1 MGALMI
7 KIEQVFSIKKW
18 ETVQDSL
25 AETTGMAI
33 LMVDYK
39 GRPITKHSCCCEF
52 CDKVRS
58 DEVLKKYCE
67 KCDSRGGAEAVRQNK
82 PYIYKCCFGMVDV
95 AIPIV
100 FKETY
105 LGAVMIGQVRTDY
118 NELEQIASAPENKII
133 QGKLE
138 DLKDEY
144 EQVRK
149 LDFDKI
155 STVSYMLYDICN
167 YIVERE
173 NQNATGVHEEDF
185 ILRKENDEIVKKNRI
200 VEMAQKY
207 IQENL
212 ENNITLAE
220 TAEIC
225 HVSASHLSRLFIKET
240 GEGFS
245 VFVSNAKIEKAKEWL
260 ETEEW
265 SVSDIGYRLGFNET
279 GYFIRAFKKK
289 VGMTPGMYRKYRGNV
304 YKKSEKLIQ
313 FIIKVLFGKDKSKK

>member
-1 MGALMI
+1 MI
-7 KIEQVFSIKKW
+7 KIEKFFSIRKW

-25 AETTGMAI
+25 AKTTGMAI

-39 GRPITKHSCCCEF
+39 GRPITKHSGCCEF
-52 CDKVRS
+52 CKKVRS

-67 KCDSRGGAEAVRQNK
+67 KCDSRGGAEAVRENK

-100 FKETY
+100 FQETY

-118 NELEQIASAPENKII
+118 NDLERIASVPENKII
-133 QGKLE
+133 KEKLE
-138 DLKDEY
+138 ALKDEY

-155 STVSYMLYDICN
+155 KTVSYMLYDICN

-173 NQNATGVHEEDF
+173 NQNVTGVHEEGF
-185 ILRKENDEIVKKNRI
+185 VLHKENEEMVKKNRI

-207 IQENL
+207 IVENL
-212 ENNITLAE
+212 ENNVTLSE
-220 TAEIC
+220 TANIC

-260 ETEEW
+260 ETEDW

-289 VGMTPGMYRKYRGNV
+289 VGMTPGIYRKHRKNM
-304 YKKSEKLIQ
+304 Q
-313 FIIKVLFGKDKSKK
+313 